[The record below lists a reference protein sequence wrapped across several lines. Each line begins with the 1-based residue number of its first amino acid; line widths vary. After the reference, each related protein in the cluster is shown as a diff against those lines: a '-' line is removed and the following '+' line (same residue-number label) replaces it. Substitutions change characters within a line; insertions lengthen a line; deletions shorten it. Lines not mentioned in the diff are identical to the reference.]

1 MTSTK
6 CSTTGASVANDVSD
20 SASLTQPADPHRGRP
35 VLVFE
40 SILFHMELTIQ
51 PPATW
56 WELAIRLVVA
66 LLLGAVVG
74 WDRERRHRPA
84 GFRTHMAVALGSCGF
99 TVLGLLPVV
108 DASGAPLPLDP
119 LRVMAGVIGG
129 VGFLGAGA
137 IIQSGGQVHG
147 LTTAAGL
154 WVIAAVGMAAG
165 AGAFLV
171 AAILS
176 VLTFATLVFAS
187 GISENIEK
195 DGDAELPEDD

>member
-1 MTSTK
+1 
-6 CSTTGASVANDVSD
+6 
-20 SASLTQPADPHRGRP
+20 
-35 VLVFE
+35 
-40 SILFHMELTIQ
+40 MELTIQ

-74 WDRERRHRPA
+74 WDRERRNRPA

-165 AGAFLV
+165 AGAYLV

-176 VLTFATLVFAS
+176 ILTFATLVFAS

-195 DGDAELPEDD
+195 DDDAELPEDD